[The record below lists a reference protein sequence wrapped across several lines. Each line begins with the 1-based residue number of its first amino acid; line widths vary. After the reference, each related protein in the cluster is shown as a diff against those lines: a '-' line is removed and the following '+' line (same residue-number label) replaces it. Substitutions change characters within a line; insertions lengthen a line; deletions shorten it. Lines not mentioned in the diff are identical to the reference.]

1 MHSEVGLNVRDVS
14 TPAVVIDLDVLE
26 RNLARMADYCSTHG
40 IGLRPH
46 TKTHKTIE
54 AARRQLELG
63 AIGLTVAKVGEAE
76 VMVAAGAR
84 EIMVAHPIIGDEKL
98 RRLAALT
105 FKTDIIVAVDSLTT
119 AQSLSRIAIETG
131 CQFGIVVEFD
141 SGSLRCGVTPG
152 GHAAELGKQISTLP
166 NLKLRGLFTYFGSVW
181 GDPAERA
188 TEIEHVTSAVSATI
202 AAFRA
207 AGLST
212 EIVSAG
218 STPAAEL
225 SHLVPGIT
233 EIRPG
238 TYIYNDL
245 NTCYQGLCS
254 LDDCAV
260 TVVTTVVS
268 TAVPGH
274 VIVDAGSK
282 TLSSDLLSAGPKR
295 GYGYVRDAGATLTRL
310 NEEHGFLSADDLS
323 QFSVGQVLSV
333 IPNHVCT
340 CINMHDEVLLA
351 RAGKI
356 VDSWTVAARGK
367 VR

>member
-1 MHSEVGLNVRDVS
+1 MPIEAGIALRDLS
-14 TPAVVIDLDVLE
+14 TPAVVIDLDVME
-26 RNLARMADYCSTHG
+26 RNLARMADYCAMHG

-76 VMVAAGAR
+76 VMAATGAR
-84 EIMVAHPIIGDEKL
+84 EILVAHPIIGDEKL

-105 FKTDIIVAVDSLTT
+105 PRTDIIVAVDSVTT
-119 AQSLSRIAIETG
+119 GQALSRIAVETNS
-131 CQFGIVVEFD
+131 QFGIVIEFD
-141 SGSLRCGVTPG
+141 SGSERCGVAPG
-152 GHAAELGKQISTLP
+152 AHAAELGRQIARLP
-166 NLKLRGLFTYFGSVW
+166 NLKMRGLFTYFGSVW
-181 GDPAERA
+181 GSPAERA
-188 TEIEHVTSAVSATI
+188 TEIERLKSDVSMTI
-202 AAFRA
+202 AAFREA
-207 AGLST
+207 DLST

-245 NTCYQGLCS
+245 NTYYQGLCS

-260 TVVTTVVS
+260 SVMTTVVS

-282 TLSSDLLSAGPKR
+282 TLSSDLLSAGPKC
-295 GYGYVRDAGATLTRL
+295 GYGYVQEADATLTKL
-310 NEEHGFLSADDLS
+310 NEEHGFLSAENLS

-340 CINMHDEVLLA
+340 CINMHDEVFLA
-351 RAGKI
+351 RGGKI
-356 VDSWTVAARGK
+356 VGSWSVAARGK